1 MPPLLHLTNLLT
13 STLDKIKILQEAYSH
28 FSQKLKDLDSHIKTV
43 QDAANQESK
52 SSVGDKY
59 ETGRAMA
66 QNEVFMLKT
75 QFESLRIEV
84 EKLGS
89 LLLSDSKDTASSG
102 SLVKTSQ
109 GQFLLGPAL
118 GKWKSEEKG
127 VFYFISLDAPL
138 GHALQGKKKGD
149 SFEVNQ
155 RKDKILDIY

>member
-1 MPPLLHLTNLLT
+1 MPPLLHLKNLLI
-13 STLDKIKILQEAYSH
+13 STLDKTKILQEAFSH
-28 FSQKLKDLDSHIKTV
+28 FSQKLKDLESHIKTV

-75 QFESLRIEV
+75 QFEGLRIEV

-89 LLLSDSKDTASSG
+89 LLQSDPKETAGSG
-102 SLVKTSQ
+102 SLVKTTQ

-118 GKWKSEEKG
+118 GKWKSEHDG
-127 VFYFISLDAPL
+127 IFYLISLDAPL
-138 GHALQGKKKGD
+138 GHALQGKRKGET
-149 SFEVNQ
+149 FEVNQ
-155 RKDKILDIY
+155 RTDKIKDIF